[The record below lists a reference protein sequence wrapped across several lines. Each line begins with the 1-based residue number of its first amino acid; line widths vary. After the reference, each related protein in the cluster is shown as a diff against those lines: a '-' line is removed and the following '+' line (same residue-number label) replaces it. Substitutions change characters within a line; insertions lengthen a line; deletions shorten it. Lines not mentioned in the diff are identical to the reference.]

1 MISRLPRWVWL
12 GGWVLAFVA
21 GIINAVGFLGITHE
35 AITHLTGSATLSAAA
50 LASGDIATCLHFL
63 ALIAS
68 FFLGAILSG
77 FIIQQ
82 SALQLGGRYG
92 AALFLE
98 SLLIFAS
105 IPMLSSGIRAGAYL
119 AACACGLQNAMAS
132 SYSGAVV
139 RTTHISGMMTDIG
152 IILGHWLRGLT
163 PDRKRLALYT
173 ILLSGFV
180 VGAFVG
186 ALLFQLF
193 GYLALLVPACL
204 TGGAAI
210 VYTLVRKREVV

>member
-1 MISRLPRWVWL
+1 MISRLPGWVWI

-21 GIINAVGFLGITHE
+21 GIINAVGFLGVTHE

-50 LASGDIATCLHFL
+50 LATGDVATFLHFL
-63 ALIAS
+63 ALIGS

-77 FIIQQ
+77 LIVQQ

-92 AALFLE
+92 AALFIE

-105 IPMLSSGIRAGAYL
+105 IPLLSSGIRAGAYL

-139 RTTHISGMMTDIG
+139 RTSHISGMITDIG

-180 VGAFVG
+180 IGALVGAVLFRFLSYM
-186 ALLFQLF
+186 ALF
-193 GYLALLVPACL
+193 VPACL

-210 VYTLVRKREVV
+210 VYTMLRRRAES

>member
-1 MISRLPRWVWL
+1 MISRLPGWVWI

-50 LASGDIATCLHFL
+50 LATGDMGTFLHFL
-63 ALIAS
+63 ALIGS
-68 FFLGAILSG
+68 FFVGAILSG
-77 FIIQQ
+77 FIVQQ

-92 AALFLE
+92 AALLIE

-105 IPMLSSGIRAGAYL
+105 IPLLNAGIRAGAYL

-139 RTTHISGMMTDIG
+139 RTSHISGMITDIG

-180 VGAFVG
+180 IGAFAG
-186 ALLFQLF
+186 AVLFRLL
-193 GYLALLVPACL
+193 GYMALLVPACL

-210 VYTLVRKREVV
+210 VYTLLRRRAGN